1 MRKSIMA
8 ILNRRAK
15 KKRPDNEDDDD
26 IKENQVRFSFIYLFE
41 L

>member
-1 MRKSIMA
+1 MA

-15 KKRPDNEDDDD
+15 KKRHDNEDDDD